1 MGLGAAVTI
10 AEFDEDSGT
19 SAARRLQAEKR
30 ASQVLALIGSWQ
42 AEVEQLQ
49 AELVAGGS
57 GPQPRRRS
65 PDRILPELHHM

>member
-19 SAARRLQAEKR
+19 SAARRLQAENR

-42 AEVEQLQ
+42 AEVE
-49 AELVAGGS
+49 
-57 GPQPRRRS
+57 
-65 PDRILPELHHM
+65 